1 MNRALTTL
9 PKPLKIFAIIGLVM
23 VVISIPSI
31 FSPFIKKL
39 GTFYPLLF
47 GSLVSLRFMALI
59 GVWYMKKW
67 GPILFLLVFLVFE
80 ITSMMVG
87 ISREIEFPV
96 SAVLCLVFLRYVP
109 RMDDNL

>member
-1 MNRALTTL
+1 MNKALITL
-9 PKPLKIFAIIGLVM
+9 PKPLKIFAIIGLIM
-23 VVISIPSI
+23 VIISIPSI

-47 GSLVSLRFMALI
+47 GSMVSLRFMALI

-67 GPILFLLVFLVFE
+67 GPILFLIVFLAYE

-87 ISREIEFPV
+87 ISREIELPL
-96 SAVLCLVFLRYVP
+96 STILCLVFLTYVP